1 MVKKIERV
9 GKARLAASTSIS
21 CASSNT
27 QIEDVGRY
35 GSAESQRRRF
45 LISVIQPE
53 CDKWCLLHSVS
64 GFVGAFLGGL
74 SGVLS
79 ACVHGTARLL
89 GCLRSTVGNIFAGVL
104 GDIRGFHGGLLGAVR
119 DILAGVFGYVGSFVG
134 SFLGVLRQVLR
145 ANSRPDREG
154 GCNRSDQ
161 HCLHRYSHRYSP
173 FRSNKPA
180 RTLH

>member
-27 QIEDVGRY
+27 QIEDVDRY
-35 GSAESQRRRF
+35 GSAESQLRRF

-79 ACVHGTARLL
+79 ACVHGMARLL
-89 GCLRSTVGNIFAGVL
+89 GCLLSTVGDIF
-104 GDIRGFHGGLLGAVR
+104 
-119 DILAGVFGYVGSFVG
+119 AGVFGYIGSFVG
-134 SFLGVLRQVLR
+134 GFLGVLRQVLR
-145 ANSRPDREG
+145 ANSSPDREG

-161 HCLHRYSHRYSP
+161 HCLH
-173 FRSNKPA
+173 
-180 RTLH
+180 

>member
-35 GSAESQRRRF
+35 GSAESQLRRF

-53 CDKWCLLHSVS
+53 CNKWCLLHSVS

-79 ACVHGTARLL
+79 ACVHGMARLL

-104 GDIRGFHGGLLGAVR
+104 GDIRGFVGGLLGGLSGVLSACVHGMARLLGCLRSTVGNIFAGVLGDIRGFDGGLLGAR
-119 DILAGVFGYVGSFVG
+119 SEERRVGKEC
-134 SFLGVLRQVLR
+134 R
-145 ANSRPDREG
+145 SR
-154 GCNRSDQ
+154 
-161 HCLHRYSHRYSP
+161 
-173 FRSNKPA
+173 
-180 RTLH
+180 